1 MKPIY
6 ALLLAFVVL
15 AFLNCNQIKSKS
27 EQLISKAENKVKNKT
42 NDLIDAAFP
51 HFDAYQADTKAN
63 KQRFVDF
70 LQIKITPDIQEIYCH
85 ADAIGI
91 DADYQFAFHCTAETA
106 QKIIEKHH
114 LHLDT
119 AATDYAFGLQTDFE
133 WWDKEKI
140 KPLDLYCSQNSDTYF
155 QYFWYDKAASKA
167 YYFDFDL

>member
-1 MKPIY
+1 MKDKIRILILLFSIY
-6 ALLLAFVVL
+6 FV
-15 AFLNCNQIKSKS
+15 ACNQIKSKT
-27 EQLISKAENKVKNKT
+27 EQVISKAENKVKNKT
-42 NDLIDAAFP
+42 NDLLDAAFP

-70 LQIKITPDIQEIYCH
+70 LQIKITPDIQAIYCH

-91 DADYQFAFHCTAETA
+91 DADYQFAFHCTAATA

-114 LHLDT
+114 LRLDT

-133 WWDKEKI
+133 WWDKVKI
-140 KPLDLYCSQNSDTYF
+140 KSLDLYRSQNSDTYF